1 MAIEIFIVA
10 FLLVLGVVLLLV
22 EIFLL
27 PGITIAGIA
36 GGLSLL
42 GGVIYAFMH
51 LGSGAGFISIGA
63 SVVIGAGAFVYL
75 IKSNAM
81 DRIALNTDIEAKVDQ
96 TELKKLQPGD
106 KGQALSRL
114 NPIGNAAFDGV
125 VVEAKSI
132 NGEFIED
139 GAHIEIVKVET
150 YNVLVKHVDRTI

>member
-10 FLLVLGVVLLLV
+10 FLLGLGVVLLLV

-42 GGVIYAFMH
+42 GGVIYAF
-51 LGSGAGFISIGA
+51 LYIGSGAGFISIGA
-63 SVVIGAGAFVYL
+63 SVALGAGAFVYL

-81 DRIALNTDIEAKVDQ
+81 SRIALNTDIEAKVDQ
-96 TELKKLQPGD
+96 TELKKLQAGD
-106 KGQALSRL
+106 RGLALSRL
-114 NPIGNAAFDGV
+114 NPIGKAEFDGI

-132 NGEFIED
+132 DGEFIED
-139 GAHIEIVKVET
+139 GVELEIVKVET
-150 YNVLVKHVDRTI
+150 YNVLVKHAERII